1 MLDKLISLTKIMD
14 SQKNNDIIVLLTDI
28 QDLIIDN
35 DLECTENGSDIYN
48 RINVIL
54 YDLQSG
60 QPG

>member
-1 MLDKLISLTKIMD
+1 MD